1 MKFVFTTLLCLML
14 SAVGM
19 TQSTPVDTTKTFSIE
34 TTDGNTYIG
43 RIIAQTPQQITLRTN
58 RLGDLQLDRRDIR
71 KVKELQISQMV
82 DGEYWHESP
91 ISSRY
96 FFGANGYGPR
106 KGEGYF
112 TNIWVFYNQ
121 VVYGLTDAF
130 SVGVGTSPLFLF
142 NGAPTPIWL
151 TPRLSLPID
160 KDNVQLGLGGY
171 FGTVLIEDI
180 GLYGMLHG
188 QLTIGSRDRNFN
200 IGLGYG
206 YAGNDWANTPL
217 ISFGGIYRTG
227 KKFALMTDNYFLDIG
242 DEDLLLIAIGG
253 RFISNNIAVDA
264 GLVIPGG
271 VDDFLAIPTLGLT
284 VPFGNRK

>member
-106 KGEGYF
+106 MGEDYF
-112 TNIWVFYNQ
+112 KNIWVFY
-121 VVYGLTDAF
+121 
-130 SVGVGTSPLFLF
+130 
-142 NGAPTPIWL
+142 
-151 TPRLSLPID
+151 
-160 KDNVQLGLGGY
+160 
-171 FGTVLIEDI
+171 
-180 GLYGMLHG
+180 
-188 QLTIGSRDRNFN
+188 
-200 IGLGYG
+200 
-206 YAGNDWANTPL
+206 
-217 ISFGGIYRTG
+217 
-227 KKFALMTDNYFLDIG
+227 
-242 DEDLLLIAIGG
+242 
-253 RFISNNIAVDA
+253 
-264 GLVIPGG
+264 
-271 VDDFLAIPTLGLT
+271 
-284 VPFGNRK
+284 

>member
-1 MKFVFTTLLCLML
+1 M
-14 SAVGM
+14 
-19 TQSTPVDTTKTFSIE
+19 
-34 TTDGNTYIG
+34 
-43 RIIAQTPQQITLRTN
+43 
-58 RLGDLQLDRRDIR
+58 
-71 KVKELQISQMV
+71 
-82 DGEYWHESP
+82 
-91 ISSRY
+91 
-96 FFGANGYGPR
+96 
-106 KGEGYF
+106 
-112 TNIWVFYNQ
+112 
-121 VVYGLTDAF
+121 VYGLTDAF
-130 SVGVGTSPLFLF
+130 SVGVGTAPLFLF

>member
-1 MKFVFTTLLCLML
+1 ML

-130 SVGVGTSPLFLF
+130 SVGVGTAPLFLF